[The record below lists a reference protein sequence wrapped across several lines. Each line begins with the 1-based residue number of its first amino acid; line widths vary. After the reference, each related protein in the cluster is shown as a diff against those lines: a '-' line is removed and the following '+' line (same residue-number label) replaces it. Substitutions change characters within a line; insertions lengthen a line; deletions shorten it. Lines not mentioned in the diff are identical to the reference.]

1 MQSLMLSI
9 TPYVA
14 PHQHYDG
21 LENKEK
27 PSFPLPKKTVFLFF
41 AQENKLSFLDNN
53 QGQLNNETQLND
65 KGQLN
70 SKGQLIKNSSDVFLK
85 SRPKAG
91 KLAY

>member
-1 MQSLMLSI
+1 
-9 TPYVA
+9 
-14 PHQHYDG
+14 
-21 LENKEK
+21 LEKK
-27 PSFPLPKKTVFLFF
+27 KKQLLFPLPKKKAFF
-41 AQENKLSFLDNN
+41 FFVQENKLSFLDNN

-91 KLAY
+91 KLAYSFFMEESSIVKDS

>member
-27 PSFPLPKKTVFLFF
+27 PSFPLPKKKVFLFF
-41 AQENKLSFLDNN
+41 VQESKLSFLDNN
-53 QGQLNNETQLND
+53 KGQLNNERQLKN

-70 SKGQLIKNSSDVFLK
+70 SKGQLIKKGSDVFLK
-85 SRPKAG
+85 SRPEAG
-91 KLAY
+91 KLVY